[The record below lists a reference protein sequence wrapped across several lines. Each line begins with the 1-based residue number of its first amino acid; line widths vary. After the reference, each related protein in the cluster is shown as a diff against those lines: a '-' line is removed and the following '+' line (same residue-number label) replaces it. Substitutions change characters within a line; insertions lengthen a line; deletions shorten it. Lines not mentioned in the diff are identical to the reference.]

1 LWSEAFVLVI
11 SEARMFGKPVI
22 CSNVGAMA
30 ERVVDEVDG
39 LLFEM
44 GDAAALAE
52 TIRRAASEDGLWDRL
67 ATASPAPP
75 SRDDMVQA
83 FRAVYGI

>member
-1 LWSEAFVLVI
+1 
-11 SEARMFGKPVI
+11 
-22 CSNVGAMA
+22 MA
-30 ERVVDEVDG
+30 ERVGDEVNG

-52 TIRRAASEDGLWDRL
+52 TIRRAASEEGLWDRL
-67 ATASPAPP
+67 AAALPAPP

-83 FRAVYGI
+83 FRGVYDM